1 MADKIIKKVVLKDPV
16 TGVYLHPETDITV
29 PTKVSDL
36 TNDAGYITA
45 SDVGNGTLTVQK
57 NGTSVG
63 TFTANTSTNKTI
75 NITVPTSAAD
85 VDALPSS
92 TKYAASMDLSIDSN
106 TYIVTAQLKD
116 QDGIALGDAKTIDL
130 PLESV
135 VVSGSYDDTNKK
147 IILTLQ
153 SGSTVDV
160 PVGDLIAG
168 LQTEITSTNKLSADL
183 IADGTTNKVVT
194 ASEKSAWN
202 GKQDAIADLD
212 DIRSGASL
220 GATALQSYTETDPIY
235 LADKP
240 SIALKSEIPT
250 VPTNVSAFTNDA
262 GYLTEHQDISNLATK
277 EELTTG
283 LSGKQNNLTAS
294 QLNAA
299 NSGITAD
306 KVIIYDK
313 YETSKQ
319 DVITDLDA
327 IRSGASLGATAL
339 QSYNE
344 TDPVYLADKPKLALK
359 SEIPDISGKL
369 NISTYDIDR
378 AIEKTTETTA
388 TNIVNV
394 SITSDLIDDICSQLD
409 AQTTKW
415 SA

>member
-57 NGTSVG
+57 NGTLVG

-183 IADGTTNKVVT
+183 IVDGTTNKVVT

-212 DIRSGASL
+212 AIRSGASL
-220 GATALQSYTETDPIY
+220 GATALQSYTETDPI
-235 LADKP
+235 
-240 SIALKSEIPT
+240 
-250 VPTNVSAFTNDA
+250 
-262 GYLTEHQDISNLATK
+262 
-277 EELTTG
+277 
-283 LSGKQNNLTAS
+283 
-294 QLNAA
+294 
-299 NSGITAD
+299 
-306 KVIIYDK
+306 
-313 YETSKQ
+313 
-319 DVITDLDA
+319 
-327 IRSGASLGATAL
+327 
-339 QSYNE
+339 
-344 TDPVYLADKPKLALK
+344 YLADKPKLALK

>member
-63 TFTANTSTNKTI
+63 TFTANTSTDKTI

-116 QDGIALGDAKTIDL
+116 QDGANLGIAQTIDL

-135 VVSGSYDDTNKK
+135 VVSGSYDDTEKK
-147 IILTLQ
+147 IILTLE
-153 SGSTVDV
+153 SGSTIDV

-183 IADGTTNKVVT
+183 IVDGTTNKVVT

-212 DIRSGASL
+212 AIRSGASL
-220 GATALQSYTETDPIY
+220 GATALQSYTETDPI
-235 LADKP
+235 
-240 SIALKSEIPT
+240 
-250 VPTNVSAFTNDA
+250 
-262 GYLTEHQDISNLATK
+262 
-277 EELTTG
+277 
-283 LSGKQNNLTAS
+283 
-294 QLNAA
+294 
-299 NSGITAD
+299 
-306 KVIIYDK
+306 
-313 YETSKQ
+313 
-319 DVITDLDA
+319 
-327 IRSGASLGATAL
+327 
-339 QSYNE
+339 
-344 TDPVYLADKPKLALK
+344 YLADKPKLALK

-378 AIEKTTETTA
+378 AVEKTTETTA

-409 AQTTKW
+409 AQTTEW

>member
-45 SDVGNGTLTVQK
+45 SDVGDGTLTVQK

-85 VDALPSS
+85 VDALSSS

-220 GATALQSYTETDPIY
+220 GATALQSY
-235 LADKP
+235 
-240 SIALKSEIPT
+240 
-250 VPTNVSAFTNDA
+250 
-262 GYLTEHQDISNLATK
+262 
-277 EELTTG
+277 
-283 LSGKQNNLTAS
+283 
-294 QLNAA
+294 
-299 NSGITAD
+299 
-306 KVIIYDK
+306 
-313 YETSKQ
+313 
-319 DVITDLDA
+319 
-327 IRSGASLGATAL
+327 
-339 QSYNE
+339 NE

-378 AIEKTTETTA
+378 AVEKTTETTA

>member
-1 MADKIIKKVVLKDPV
+1 M
-16 TGVYLHPETDITV
+16 
-29 PTKVSDL
+29 
-36 TNDAGYITA
+36 
-45 SDVGNGTLTVQK
+45 
-57 NGTSVG
+57 
-63 TFTANTSTNKTI
+63 
-75 NITVPTSAAD
+75 
-85 VDALPSS
+85 
-92 TKYAASMDLSIDSN
+92 
-106 TYIVTAQLKD
+106 
-116 QDGIALGDAKTIDL
+116 
-130 PLESV
+130 
-135 VVSGSYDDTNKK
+135 
-147 IILTLQ
+147 
-153 SGSTVDV
+153 
-160 PVGDLIAG
+160 
-168 LQTEITSTNKLSADL
+168 
-183 IADGTTNKVVT
+183 
-194 ASEKSAWN
+194 
-202 GKQDAIADLD
+202 
-212 DIRSGASL
+212 
-220 GATALQSYTETDPIY
+220 
-235 LADKP
+235 
-240 SIALKSEIPT
+240 
-250 VPTNVSAFTNDA
+250 
-262 GYLTEHQDISNLATK
+262 TEHQDISNLATK